1 LADLEVFLLRCESLL
16 GEKDLDEWFEA
27 AALGL
32 DNGHLRPP
40 TRLKERSELS
50 EDVERART
58 RNGIHRSRTREA
70 KASEEE
76 LELWVD
82 HLLRLRAPELSGGE
96 ISSKHP
102 RARLTRETPE
112 ETSRSELVS
121 DVCLTRLLL
130 EEVEVLGRARR
141 EVDSL
146 GGERGREASG
156 RARGGSSK
164 LPLESLGEDRKR
176 RLSNA
181 LRGALGEEI
190 HKARL
195 KHIEGLLLRIRR
207 EHLHE
212 PARGAS
218 LEVGGDSRKRRLS
231 PAEKTSEKFRDS
243 ALKSLDI
250 GGIRVDLS
258 YAWFS

>member
-1 LADLEVFLLRCESLL
+1 
-16 GEKDLDEWFEA
+16 
-27 AALGL
+27 LGL

-40 TRLKERSELS
+40 TRLKERPKLS
-50 EDVERART
+50 EDVEGTRT
-58 RNGIHRSRTREA
+58 RNGVHRSRTREA

-156 RARGGSSK
+156 RA
-164 LPLESLGEDRKR
+164 
-176 RLSNA
+176 
-181 LRGALGEEI
+181 
-190 HKARL
+190 
-195 KHIEGLLLRIRR
+195 
-207 EHLHE
+207 
-212 PARGAS
+212 
-218 LEVGGDSRKRRLS
+218 
-231 PAEKTSEKFRDS
+231 
-243 ALKSLDI
+243 
-250 GGIRVDLS
+250 
-258 YAWFS
+258 